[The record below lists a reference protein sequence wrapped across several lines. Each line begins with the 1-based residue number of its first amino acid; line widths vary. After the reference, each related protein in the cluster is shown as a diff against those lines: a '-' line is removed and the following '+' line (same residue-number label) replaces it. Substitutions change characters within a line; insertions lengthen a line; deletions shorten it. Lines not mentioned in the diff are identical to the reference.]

1 MSGFTSFR
9 HKLDVPRSEQM
20 EKEERWKDQSIL
32 NELLN
37 EYEYGLGIQIFTFSQ
52 LFLYIV

>member
-9 HKLDVPRSEQM
+9 QKLDVPRSEQM
-20 EKEERWKDQSIL
+20 EKEERWKYQSIL
-32 NELLN
+32 NELLD
-37 EYEYGLGIQIFTFSQ
+37 EYKYGIVIQIFTFSQ